1 MNERILQCANNLDDA
16 ISVFRE
22 KYVGEYKILSMHPTE
37 LIDCRGITRTHDDI
51 ASTILDIVDMDDET
65 NFLKSVLNIYDIG
78 IGTKVMEIP
87 CAIYNIGKLLDRLAD
102 TKNLDAAIAYFESED
117 ANSPFFYLR
126 SMEGSI
132 PSVSRDVYLIYQTM
146 NEIDSSLP
154 TKINISTL
162 DKLYEKFIEETNECR
177 RRSHNYRK
185 RLNAFKSKFSLRFK
199 KNDCQ
204 DKIVNKTVFHLRT
217 ILNRAI
223 TRIKEVAMWCENVA
237 EDVEIPYLKT
247 IYSAAKCV
255 EDEAGR
261 DVIEA
266 YKNLQ
271 YAVYGDKIPF

>member
-1 MNERILQCANNLDDA
+1 MDDRILQCANNLDDA

-22 KYVGEYKILSMHPTE
+22 KYLGEYKILSMYPTE
-37 LIDCRGITRTHDDI
+37 LIDCRGITRTHDDT

-65 NFLKSVLNIYDIG
+65 NFLKSILNIYDTG
-78 IGTKVMEIP
+78 IGTKVMEVP
-87 CAIYNIGKLLDRLAD
+87 CAIYNIGKLLDLLAD

-146 NEIDSSLP
+146 DEINSSLP
-154 TKINISTL
+154 TKIDISTL
-162 DKLYEKFIEETNECR
+162 YELHEKFIEETNKCR
-177 RRSHNYRK
+177 RLSRDYRK
-185 RLNAFKSKFSLRFK
+185 RLNTFKSKFSLRFK
-199 KNDCQ
+199 KNGCQ
-204 DKIVNKTVFHLRT
+204 DKIMNKTVFHLRT
-217 ILNRAI
+217 ILDRAI
-223 TRIKEVAMWCENVA
+223 TRIKEVAVWCENVA
-237 EDVEIPYLKT
+237 DDIEMPHLKA

-255 EDEAGR
+255 EDEAGK